1 MLASLVGKCN
11 VFLTPHPS
19 YKAEKEKN
27 MAIGGYRV
35 PKLGKKYKKMI
46 SEARS
51 KADAKRETPLIEKE
65 LGRELRNKPK
75 KKKPASK
82 RQVDA
87 LKAMLKSKD
96 VGRAKPKPRQGK
108 SIGGDVM
115 GAIRS
120 RAEKAGF
127 MTGKDDQRDI
137 KEYLINERNK
147 KMFDDAEKKEKKKKA
162 KPKRKVSKS
171 ALAAA
176 RRAAG
181 NIRLKKGGY
190 ASHNKKYGGG
200 IYPKMGK

>member
-1 MLASLVGKCN
+1 
-11 VFLTPHPS
+11 
-19 YKAEKEKN
+19 
-27 MAIGGYRV
+27 MAFGVKV
-35 PKLGKKYKKMI
+35 PKGFLKRKDYSKKI

-82 RQVDA
+82 RQKA
-87 LKAMLKSKD
+87 LEAWKKD
-96 VGRAKPKPRQGK
+96 VARARTPEPKRQGK
-108 SIGGDVM
+108 SVGGDVM
-115 GAIRS
+115 GTIRS
-120 RAEKAGF
+120 RAKKAGF
-127 MTGKDDQRDI
+127 MTGQDDMRDI

-162 KPKRKVSKS
+162 KSKRRKPSKS
-171 ALAAA
+171 TLAAA

-190 ASHNKKYGGG
+190 TSQNKKYGGG
-200 IYPKMGK
+200 IYPKVGK

>member
-82 RQVDA
+82 RQKRLQEID
-87 LKAMLKSKD
+87 KMK
-96 VGRAKPKPRQGK
+96 RAQRVPDPKRQGK

>member
-1 MLASLVGKCN
+1 MAMFN
-11 VFLTPHPS
+11 
-19 YKAEKEKN
+19 YK
-27 MAIGGYRV
+27 
-35 PKLGKKYKKMI
+35 PKLGKKYKKRI

-96 VGRAKPKPRQGK
+96 VARVPKPRQGK
-108 SIGGDVM
+108 SVGGDVM

-120 RAEKAGF
+120 RAKKAGF
-127 MTGKDDQRDI
+127 MTGKDDMRDI
-137 KEYLINERNK
+137 KEYLISERNK
-147 KMFDDAEKKEKKKKA
+147 KMFDDAEKKTKKKKRPTT
-162 KPKRKVSKS
+162 KSGSNRVVRRGKKGDGISES
-171 ALAAA
+171 AL
-176 RRAAG
+176 RRARKAASS
-181 NIRLKKGGY
+181 IRMKKGGY
-190 ASHNKKYGGG
+190 TSQNKKYGGG

>member
-1 MLASLVGKCN
+1 MAMFN
-11 VFLTPHPS
+11 
-19 YKAEKEKN
+19 YK
-27 MAIGGYRV
+27 

-75 KKKPASK
+75 KKKPQRK
-82 RQVDA
+82 RVTERQVDA
-87 LKAMLKSKD
+87 VKAMLKSKD
-96 VGRAKPKPRQGK
+96 VGKPKPKPRQGK

-162 KPKRKVSKS
+162 KPKRKVSKG

>member
-1 MLASLVGKCN
+1 
-11 VFLTPHPS
+11 
-19 YKAEKEKN
+19 
-27 MAIGGYRV
+27 MARV
-35 PKLGKKYKKMI
+35 PFGAKIPKRFLKRKDYAKVI
-46 SEARS
+46 SEART
-51 KADAKRETPLIEKE
+51 KAGAKRETPLIEKE

-82 RQVDA
+82 RQKTTQEID
-87 LKAMLKSKD
+87 KMKRAM
-96 VGRAKPKPRQGK
+96 RNPKPRQGK

>member
-1 MLASLVGKCN
+1 MARAPFGAKIPKG
-11 VFLTPHPS
+11 FLKRKD
-19 YKAEKEKN
+19 Y
-27 MAIGGYRV
+27 
-35 PKLGKKYKKMI
+35 GKKI

-82 RQVDA
+82 RQKTPQEIDQMK
-87 LKAMLKSKD
+87 KAM
-96 VGRAKPKPRQGK
+96 RAPKPKRQGK